1 LKGLAHLQILNS
13 QKHLP
18 ITYSRELQKVIK
30 LKNITVWVCLS
41 LSLFSWN
48 IKSQIVVSTTSPITM
63 EMRDNENLLGLIY
76 SQSSPSVAVE
86 VSGRVIEIIADV
98 GDEVKAGDILAI
110 IDPEKYNLQYSQ
122 SKAEIARLTAL
133 LINQELDLKRA
144 EKLFNDNLVSEEMMD
159 RTRAEFSALKEQM
172 NAADAQLRNAKRL
185 IEETNVKAPID
196 SKVSSK
202 NIDAGDYVQPG
213 MVVYELVDTINLKVD
228 LSFPEY
234 MSPKLKRGLEVQITS
249 PTNPNEIVKSII
261 KDIKPNINSRNKSL
275 TTIIDFKNPG
285 TWLPG
290 ASSRATVVFSKFEN
304 AIVVPQIS
312 IVRRSVG
319 EVVYLVKD
327 NRVKEI
333 PVKTG
338 LKNSG
343 FVQII
348 EGISI
353 DDEIVKD
360 GAGFLADDSKIE
372 IIN

>member
-1 LKGLAHLQILNS
+1 
-13 QKHLP
+13 
-18 ITYSRELQKVIK
+18 
-30 LKNITVWVCLS
+30 
-41 LSLFSWN
+41 
-48 IKSQIVVSTTSPITM
+48 M